1 MTNLEAAGQLSTG
14 IPYTFRAFDVDSIN
28 LSGMPEQKQED
39 GRKKKKKKKRKNS
52 YRSLLIAALVNKPIC
67 RRLWAE
73 LGHRGCLCAER
84 GLGLVLST

>member
-39 GRKKKKKKKRKNS
+39 GRKKKKKKEEKKQLQKLANS
-52 YRSLLIAALVNKPIC
+52 
-67 RRLWAE
+67 
-73 LGHRGCLCAER
+73 CL
-84 GLGLVLST
+84 S